1 MAFSVRLEGVQKR
14 FGRGTRA
21 VEAVRDLTLEIGERE
36 FFTFVGP
43 SGCGKTTTL
52 RMIAGLET
60 PTAGRIWF
68 GDTDVTALAPQQRDI
83 AMVFQDVALFP
94 YMTVRQNIGYPL
106 RIAGLPRARI
116 DEKVEKV
123 AATLG
128 LTDKLAQKPGQLS
141 GGQQQR
147 VAIGR
152 ALIRE
157 PKVLLMDEPLS
168 ALDARLRVEMRTE
181 ILRLH
186 REISSTIVYVT
197 HDQVEAMTMSTRVAV
212 IDQGRVL
219 QVAPP
224 RELFARP
231 ADIAVA
237 TFIGTPA
244 MNIIPGTVVVTPVGV
259 GLELLGCQIPVPARH
274 QDALQGLKRVE
285 VGIRPQAIRLVP
297 PGPGRIMGRVFL
309 REPLGQEDEVL
320 VETTAGTRVKAL
332 TPAAEEFA
340 EGMEVGLEFE
350 LRDICVF
357 HDGSKAS
364 LFYGINDAPTTSI
377 PPSTPHSV

>member
-1 MAFSVRLEGVQKR
+1 MAFSVRLEGLDKR
-14 FGRGTRA
+14 FGRGSRE
-21 VEAVRDLTLEIGERE
+21 VHAVRDLSLEIGERE

-68 GDTDVTALAPQQRDI
+68 GDTDVTALPPQKRDI
-83 AMVFQDVALFP
+83 AMVFQDIALFP

-106 RIAGLPRARI
+106 RIAGLPRARV

-128 LTDKLAQKPGQLS
+128 LTDKLGQKPGQLS

-152 ALIRE
+152 AIIKE

-186 REISSTIVYVT
+186 RAISATIIYVT

-212 IDQGRVL
+212 MDQGRAL
-219 QVAPP
+219 QIAPP
-224 RELFARP
+224 RELFQRP
-231 ADIAVA
+231 ADITVA

-244 MNIIPGTVVVTPVGV
+244 MNIIPATVVAVPSG
-259 GLELLGCQIPVPARH
+259 GLVIELLGLRMPVATRH
-274 QDALQGLKRVE
+274 HTALQALKRVE
-285 VGIRPQAIRLVP
+285 VGVRPQALRLVS
-297 PGPGRIMGRVFL
+297 PGPDRITGRVFL
-309 REPLGQEDEVL
+309 REPLGLEDEVL
-320 VETTAGTRVKAL
+320 VEATDGTRVRVVTAAGEGFPEGQAVGVEFPL
-332 TPAAEEFA
+332 ESILLFRAEERTA
-340 EGMEVGLEFE
+340 
-350 LRDICVF
+350 ICF
-357 HDGSKAS
+357 
-364 LFYGINDAPTTSI
+364 GIG
-377 PPSTPHSV
+377 

>member
-14 FGRGTRA
+14 FGRGARA
-21 VEAVRDLTLEIGERE
+21 VEAVRDLSLEIGERE

-152 ALIRE
+152 ALIKE

-186 REISSTIVYVT
+186 REISSTIIYVT

-212 IDQGRVL
+212 MDQGRVL
-219 QVAPP
+219 QIAPP
-224 RELFARP
+224 RELFRRP

-244 MNIIPGTVVVTPVGV
+244 MNIVPATVVTTPSGLGIELLRLLIPVGSPHHTV
-259 GLELLGCQIPVPARH
+259 
-274 QDALQGLKRVE
+274 LQGLKRVA
-285 VGIRPQAIRLVP
+285 VGIRPQALQL
-297 PGPGRIMGRVFL
+297 GPTGSDGIAGRVFL
-309 REPLGQEDEVL
+309 REPLGLEDEVL
-320 VETTAGTRVKAL
+320 VETADGIRLKAVTTTGVEFPEGASVCLKFSVRDAYVFHPDSTVTLCVGL
-332 TPAAEEFA
+332 TVANDP
-340 EGMEVGLEFE
+340 EVG
-350 LRDICVF
+350 RGTV
-357 HDGSKAS
+357 
-364 LFYGINDAPTTSI
+364 
-377 PPSTPHSV
+377 

>member
-1 MAFSVRLEGVQKR
+1 MAFKVRLERVQKT
-14 FGRGTRA
+14 FGKGARA

-68 GDTDVTALAPQQRDI
+68 GDQDVTALPPQQRDI
-83 AMVFQDVALFP
+83 AMVFQDIALFP

-106 RIAGLPRARI
+106 RIAGLARAQV
-116 DEKVEKV
+116 DAKVEKV

-186 REISSTIVYVT
+186 REISSTIIYVT

-212 IDQGRVL
+212 MDQGRAL

-231 ADIAVA
+231 ADVTVA

-244 MNIIPGTVVVTPVGV
+244 MNILPAAVVTTPSGWAVEV
-259 GLELLGCQIPVPARH
+259 LGKEMSVALRHYPALRR
-274 QDALQGLKRVE
+274 LQKVQ
-285 VGIRPQAIRLVP
+285 VGIRPQAIRLTR
-297 PGPGRIMGRVFL
+297 PGPTGIAGRVFL
-309 REPLGQEDEVL
+309 REPLGLEDEVL
-320 VETTAGTRVKAL
+320 VQTEDGTRLKVVTAS
-332 TPAAEEFA
+332 AEEFG
-340 EGMEVGLEFE
+340 EGAKVGLDFNIGDVHLFE
-350 LRDICVF
+350 ADSGRRCEQLR
-357 HDGSKAS
+357 
-364 LFYGINDAPTTSI
+364 
-377 PPSTPHSV
+377 

>member
-1 MAFSVRLEGVQKR
+1 MAFKVRLEGVQKT
-14 FGRGTRA
+14 FGRGARA
-21 VEAVRDLTLEIGERE
+21 VLAVRDLTLEIGERE

-60 PTAGRIWF
+60 PTSGRVWF
-68 GDTDVTALAPQQRDI
+68 GDTDVTALPPQQRDI
-83 AMVFQDVALFP
+83 AMVFQDIALFP

-106 RIAGLPRARI
+106 RIAGLPTAQV
-116 DEKVEKV
+116 EAKVSKV

-128 LTDKLAQKPGQLS
+128 LTDKLTQKPGQLS

-186 REISSTIVYVT
+186 RQISSTIIYVT

-212 IDQGRVL
+212 MDQGRTL

-231 ADIAVA
+231 ADITVA

-244 MNIIPGTVVVTPVGV
+244 MNIVPAAVVETAR
-259 GLELLGCQIPVPARH
+259 GLAIQLLGRQIPVALH
-274 QDALQGLKRVE
+274 HHAALQGLKRVE
-285 VGIRPQAIRLVP
+285 VGIRPQALRLVP
-297 PGPGRIMGRVFL
+297 TGPDRSIGRILL
-309 REPLGQEDEVL
+309 REPLGLEDEVL
-320 VETTAGTRVKAL
+320 VEMTEGTRMKVVTTVDEDFPESAQ
-332 TPAAEEFA
+332 
-340 EGMEVGLEFE
+340 VGLDIAP
-350 LRDICVF
+350 RDLYLFSAESKGTICC
-357 HDGSKAS
+357 
-364 LFYGINDAPTTSI
+364 GID
-377 PPSTPHSV
+377 

>member
-1 MAFSVRLEGVQKR
+1 M
-14 FGRGTRA
+14 
-21 VEAVRDLTLEIGERE
+21 RDLSLEIGERE

-52 RMIAGLET
+52 RMIAGLEVA
-60 PTAGRIWF
+60 TAGRIWF
-68 GDTDVTALAPQQRDI
+68 GDTEVTKLPPQQRDI

-123 AATLG
+123 AVTLG
-128 LTDKLAQKPGQLS
+128 LSDKLAMKPGQLS

-152 ALIRE
+152 AIIKE

-186 REISSTIVYVT
+186 REISSTVIYVT

-212 IDQGRVL
+212 MDQGRAL
-219 QVAPP
+219 QIAPP
-224 RELFARP
+224 RELFRRP
-231 ADIAVA
+231 ADITVA

-244 MNIIPGTVVVTPVGV
+244 MNIIPTTVVTTPS
-259 GLELLGCQIPVPARH
+259 GLAIELLGKQIPVAPRH
-274 QDALQGLKRVE
+274 HAALQGLKRLD
-285 VGIRPQAIRLVP
+285 VGIRPQAVKLLP
-297 PGPGRIMGRVFL
+297 SGPDRIAGRVFL
-309 REPLGQEDEVL
+309 REPLGLEDEVL
-320 VETTAGTRVKAL
+320 VETADGTRVKVVSGAVD
-332 TPAAEEFA
+332 EFQESA
-340 EGMEVGLEFE
+340 VVGLELERRE
-350 LRDICVF
+350 LYLFNSDSRTAIC
-357 HDGSKAS
+357 
-364 LFYGINDAPTTSI
+364 YGID
-377 PPSTPHSV
+377 

>member
-14 FGRGTRA
+14 FGRGARE
-21 VEAVRDLTLEIGERE
+21 VQAVRDLTLEIGERE

-68 GDTDVTALAPQQRDI
+68 GDQDVTDLPPQKRDI

-94 YMTVRQNIGYPL
+94 YMTVRDNIGYPL
-106 RIAGLPRARI
+106 RIAGLPRAQVN
-116 DEKVEKV
+116 EKVEKV

-128 LTDKLAQKPGQLS
+128 LSDKLGQKPGQLS

-152 ALIRE
+152 AIIKE

-168 ALDARLRVEMRTE
+168 ALDARLRVDMRTE

-212 IDQGRVL
+212 MDQGRTL

-224 RELFARP
+224 RELFRRP
-231 ADIAVA
+231 ADVTVA

-244 MNIIPGTVVVTPVGV
+244 MNIVPATVVATQA
-259 GLELLGCQIPVPARH
+259 GLAIGLLGIQIPVAPRH
-274 QDALQGLKRVE
+274 YAALQGLKRVE
-285 VGIRPQAIRLVP
+285 AGIRPQAFRMVP
-297 PGPGRIMGRVFL
+297 MGPNRAIGRVFL
-309 REPLGQEDEVL
+309 REPLGLEDEVL
-320 VETTAGTRVKAL
+320 VEVTEGGRVKVVTTAR
-332 TPAAEEFA
+332 EEFPEKA
-340 EGMEVGLEFE
+340 EVGLD
-350 LRDICVF
+350 LRPSDVYLFSVESKGTICC
-357 HDGSKAS
+357 
-364 LFYGINDAPTTSI
+364 GID
-377 PPSTPHSV
+377 

>member
-1 MAFSVRLEGVQKR
+1 MAFSVRLEGLDKR
-14 FGRGTRA
+14 FGRGGRS
-21 VEAVRDLTLEIGERE
+21 VHAVRDLSLEIGERE

-68 GDTDVTALAPQQRDI
+68 GDTDVTTLPPQKRDI
-83 AMVFQDVALFP
+83 AMVFQDIALFP

-116 DEKVEKV
+116 DEKVEKA

-128 LTDKLAQKPGQLS
+128 LSDKLPMKPGQLS

-152 ALIRE
+152 AIIKE

-186 REISSTIVYVT
+186 REISSTIIYVT

-212 IDQGRVL
+212 MDQGRAL
-219 QVAPP
+219 QIAPP
-224 RELFARP
+224 RELFRRP
-231 ADIAVA
+231 ADITVA

-244 MNIIPGTVVVTPVGV
+244 MNIVAATVMTTPS
-259 GLELLGCQIPVPARH
+259 GLTIELLGRQVPVAVRH
-274 QDALQGLKRVE
+274 HAALKGLKGVE
-285 VGIRPQAIRLVP
+285 VGIRPQALRLVA
-297 PGPGRIMGRVFL
+297 PGADRITGRVFL
-309 REPLGQEDEVL
+309 REPLGLEDEVL
-320 VETTAGTRVKAL
+320 VEMADGTRVKVV
-332 TPAAEEFA
+332 TPEGEGFPERAA
-340 EGMEVGLEFE
+340 VGLAFGPSDLYLFHAESKE
-350 LRDICVF
+350 TIC
-357 HDGSKAS
+357 H
-364 LFYGINDAPTTSI
+364 GIA
-377 PPSTPHSV
+377 

>member
-1 MAFSVRLEGVQKR
+1 MAFSVRLEGLDKR
-14 FGRGTRA
+14 FGRGARE
-21 VEAVRDLTLEIGERE
+21 VHAVRDLSLEIGERE

-68 GDTDVTALAPQQRDI
+68 GDTDVTALPPQKRDI

-106 RIAGLPRARI
+106 RIAGLPRARV

-128 LTDKLAQKPGQLS
+128 LADKLAMKPGQLS

-152 ALIRE
+152 AIIKE

-186 REISSTIVYVT
+186 RAISSTIIYVT

-212 IDQGRVL
+212 LDQGRAL
-219 QVAPP
+219 QIDPP
-224 RELFARP
+224 RELFRRP
-231 ADIAVA
+231 ADVTVA

-244 MNIIPGTVVVTPVGV
+244 MNIIPATVVTTPEGV
-259 GLELLGCQIPVPARH
+259 AIELLGRQIPVGPRH
-274 QDALQGLKRVE
+274 HSALEGLKRIQ
-285 VGIRPQAIRLVP
+285 VGVRPQAVRLLS
-297 PGPGRIMGRVFL
+297 PGFDRFPGRVLL
-309 REPLGQEDEVL
+309 REPLGFEDEVL
-320 VETTAGTRVKAL
+320 VESDNGTRLKVVKDAG
-332 TPAAEEFA
+332 
-340 EGMEVGLEFE
+340 EGFPEGSAVGLEVEASE
-350 LRDICVF
+350 LYLF
-357 HDGSKAS
+357 HPDSGAV
-364 LFYGINDAPTTSI
+364 LLP
-377 PPSTPHSV
+377 

>member
-1 MAFSVRLEGVQKR
+1 MAFKVRLEGVQKT
-14 FGRGTRA
+14 FGRGARA
-21 VEAVRDLTLEIGERE
+21 VLAVRDLSLEIGERE

-68 GDTDVTALAPQQRDI
+68 GDTDVTALPPQQRDI

-106 RIAGLPRARI
+106 RIAGLPKAQV
-116 DEKVEKV
+116 EAKVEKV

-128 LTDKLAQKPGQLS
+128 LTEKLAQKPAQLS

-186 REISSTIVYVT
+186 REISSTIIYVT
-197 HDQVEAMTMSTRVAV
+197 HDQVEAMTMSTRVGV
-212 IDQGRVL
+212 MDQGRTL

-231 ADIAVA
+231 ADVTVA

-244 MNIIPGTVVVTPVGV
+244 MNIIPATVVPTPAGIAI
-259 GLELLGCQIPVPARH
+259 ELLGKRMQLEPQHHA
-274 QDALQGLKRVE
+274 ALAGLERVE

-297 PGPGRIMGRVFL
+297 PGSGVITGCVFL
-309 REPLGQEDEVL
+309 REPLGLEDEVL
-320 VETTAGTRVKAL
+320 VETEAGAHVRVVTAAG
-332 TPAAEEFA
+332 EEHEEKMA
-340 EGMEVGLEFE
+340 VGLAFE
-350 LRDICVF
+350 QRDMLLF
-357 HDGSKAS
+357 EHGSKA
-364 LFYGINDAPTTSI
+364 LL
-377 PPSTPHSV
+377 

>member
-1 MAFSVRLEGVQKR
+1 MAFTVRLEGLDKR
-14 FGRGTRA
+14 FGRGARE
-21 VEAVRDLTLEIGERE
+21 VHAVRDLSLEIGERE

-68 GDTDVTALAPQQRDI
+68 GDTDVTALPPQQRDI
-83 AMVFQDVALFP
+83 AMVFQDIALFP

-116 DEKVEKV
+116 DEKVKKV
-123 AATLG
+123 AATLS
-128 LTDKLAQKPGQLS
+128 LSDKLAMKPGQLS

-152 ALIRE
+152 AIIKE

-186 REISSTIVYVT
+186 REISSTIIYVT

-212 IDQGRVL
+212 MDQGRAL
-219 QVAPP
+219 QIDPP
-224 RELFARP
+224 RVIFRRP
-231 ADIAVA
+231 ADMTVA

-244 MNIIPGTVVVTPVGV
+244 MNIIPAALVTTPTR
-259 GLELLGCQIPVPARH
+259 GLAIELLGRQIPVAARH
-274 QDALQGLKRVE
+274 YAALQGLKRVE
-285 VGIRPQAIRLVP
+285 VGIRPQALRLVA
-297 PGPGRIMGRVFL
+297 PGPDRITGRVFL
-309 REPLGQEDEVL
+309 REPLGLEDEVL
-320 VETTAGTRVKAL
+320 VETADGTRVKVVTMAG
-332 TPAAEEFA
+332 EEFP
-340 EGMEVGLEFE
+340 EGTTVGLDLEP
-350 LRDICVF
+350 RDLYVF
-357 HDGSKAS
+357 QSESNATLCQGT
-364 LFYGINDAPTTSI
+364 DA
-377 PPSTPHSV
+377 VE

>member
-1 MAFSVRLEGVQKR
+1 MAFSVRLEGLDKR
-14 FGRGTRA
+14 FGRGARE
-21 VEAVRDLTLEIGERE
+21 VHAVRDLSLEIGERE

-60 PTAGRIWF
+60 PSAGRIWF
-68 GDTDVTALAPQQRDI
+68 GDTDVTALPPQQRDI
-83 AMVFQDVALFP
+83 AMVFQDIALFP

-128 LTDKLAQKPGQLS
+128 LSDKLAMKPGQLS

-152 ALIRE
+152 AIIKE

-186 REISSTIVYVT
+186 REISATIIYVT

-212 IDQGRVL
+212 MDQGRAL
-219 QVAPP
+219 QVDPP
-224 RELFARP
+224 RVIFRRP
-231 ADIAVA
+231 ADMTVA

-244 MNIIPGTVVVTPVGV
+244 MNIIPATVMTAPSGELAVDLLGQLIPVGSRH
-259 GLELLGCQIPVPARH
+259 LEVLR
-274 QDALQGLKRVE
+274 GLKRVE
-285 VGIRPQAIRLVP
+285 AGVRPQALRLVP
-297 PGPGRIMGRVFL
+297 PGPDRIIGRVFL
-309 REPLGQEDEVL
+309 REPLGLEDEVL
-320 VETTAGTRVKAL
+320 VETEDSTHVRVVTAGG
-332 TPAAEEFA
+332 EQFF
-340 EGMEVGLEFE
+340 GGG
-350 LRDICVF
+350 
-357 HDGSKAS
+357 DGWA
-364 LFYGINDAPTTSI
+364 
-377 PPSTPHSV
+377 

>member
-1 MAFSVRLEGVQKR
+1 MAFSVRLEGLDKR
-14 FGRGTRA
+14 FGRGARS
-21 VEAVRDLTLEIGERE
+21 VHAVRDLSLEIGERE

-68 GDTDVTALAPQQRDI
+68 GDTDVTALPPQKRDI
-83 AMVFQDVALFP
+83 AMVFQDIALFP

-106 RIAGLPRARI
+106 RIAGLPRARV
-116 DEKVEKV
+116 DEKVEEV

-128 LTDKLAQKPGQLS
+128 LTDKLAMKPGQLS

-152 ALIRE
+152 AIIKE

-186 REISSTIVYVT
+186 REISATIIYVT

-212 IDQGRVL
+212 MDQGRAL
-219 QVAPP
+219 QIAPP
-224 RELFARP
+224 RELFRRP
-231 ADIAVA
+231 ADMTVA

-244 MNIIPGTVVVTPVGV
+244 MNIIPAAVVTTPG
-259 GLELLGCQIPVPARH
+259 GLSIGLLGRQIPVGPRYNA
-274 QDALQGLKRVE
+274 ALQGLKRVD
-285 VGIRPQAIRLVP
+285 VGIRPQAVRLVP
-297 PGPGRIMGRVFL
+297 PAPGRITGRVFL
-309 REPLGQEDEVL
+309 REPLGLEDEVL
-320 VETTAGTRVKAL
+320 VETAGGVRVKVVTEAG
-332 TPAAEEFA
+332 EEFA
-340 EGMEVGLEFE
+340 EGMGVGLEFE
-350 LRDICVF
+350 LRDLY
-357 HDGSKAS
+357 
-364 LFYGINDAPTTSI
+364 LFQPEGRATLCNGLD
-377 PPSTPHSV
+377 

>member
-1 MAFSVRLEGVQKR
+1 MAFAVRLEGLDKR
-14 FGRGTRA
+14 FGRGSRE
-21 VEAVRDLTLEIGERE
+21 VHAVRDLSLEIGERE

-68 GDTDVTALAPQQRDI
+68 GDTDVTALPPQKRDI

-106 RIAGLPRARI
+106 RIAGLPRARV

-128 LTDKLAQKPGQLS
+128 LSDKLAMKPGQLS

-152 ALIRE
+152 AIIKE

-186 REISSTIVYVT
+186 REISATIIYVT

-212 IDQGRVL
+212 MDQGRAL
-219 QVAPP
+219 QIDPP
-224 RELFARP
+224 RVIFRRP
-231 ADIAVA
+231 ADITVA

-244 MNIIPGTVVVTPVGV
+244 MNIIPAAVVTTGGDVAI
-259 GLELLGCQIPVPARH
+259 ELLGRRVPVALRH
-274 QDALQGLKRVE
+274 HRALQGMNRVE
-285 VGIRPQAIRLVP
+285 VGIRPQALQLGP
-297 PGPGRIMGRVFL
+297 PGPDRIIGRIFL
-309 REPLGQEDEVL
+309 REPLGLEDEVL
-320 VETTAGTRVKAL
+320 VETVDAVRLKSVTTAG
-332 TPAAEEFA
+332 EEFL
-340 EGMEVGLEFE
+340 EGTAVGLEFAPQD
-350 LRDICVF
+350 LYVF
-357 HDGSKAS
+357 EPRAKST
-364 LFYGINDAPTTSI
+364 LCYGID
-377 PPSTPHSV
+377 

>member
-1 MAFSVRLEGVQKR
+1 MAFSVRLEGLQKR
-14 FGRGTRA
+14 FGRGTRE
-21 VEAVRDLTLEIGERE
+21 VHAVRDLSLEIGERE

-60 PTAGRIWF
+60 PTAGRICF
-68 GDTDVTALAPQQRDI
+68 GDTDVTALPPQKRAI

-94 YMTVRQNIGYPL
+94 YMTVRDNIGYPL
-106 RIAGLPRARI
+106 RIAGLPRAQVN
-116 DEKVEKV
+116 EKVQKV

-152 ALIRE
+152 AIIKE

-186 REISSTIVYVT
+186 REISATIIYVT

-212 IDQGRVL
+212 MDQGRAL
-219 QVAPP
+219 QIAPP
-224 RELFARP
+224 RELFQRP
-231 ADIAVA
+231 AAMTVA

-244 MNIIPGTVVVTPVGV
+244 MNIIPATVVTTPVGLAIDV
-259 GLELLGCQIPVPARH
+259 LGREIPVGAYDH
-274 QDALQGLKRVE
+274 AALEGLKRVQ
-285 VGIRPQAIRLVP
+285 VGIRPQAMRLVA
-297 PGPGRIMGRVFL
+297 PGSDQINGCVFL
-309 REPLGQEDEVL
+309 REPLGLEDEVL
-320 VETTAGTRVKAL
+320 VKTDNGMRVKVVTRAGERF
-332 TPAAEEFA
+332 P
-340 EGMEVGLEFE
+340 EGSAVGLEVE
-350 LRDICVF
+350 ACDLYLF
-357 HDGSKAS
+357 HPDSGET
-364 LFYGINDAPTTSI
+364 LLCGIA
-377 PPSTPHSV
+377 

>member
-1 MAFSVRLEGVQKR
+1 MAFKVRLEGVQKT

-21 VEAVRDLTLEIGERE
+21 VLAVRDLSLEIGERE

-68 GDTDVTALAPQQRDI
+68 GDTDVTALPPQQRDI
-83 AMVFQDVALFP
+83 AMVFQDIALFP

-106 RIAGLPRARI
+106 RIAGLPKAQV
-116 DEKVEKV
+116 EAKVEKV

-128 LTDKLAQKPGQLS
+128 LTDKLTQKPGQLS

-186 REISSTIVYVT
+186 RQISSTIIYVT

-212 IDQGRVL
+212 MDQGRAL

-231 ADIAVA
+231 ADVTVA

-244 MNIIPGTVVVTPVGV
+244 MNIIPATVVETAS
-259 GLELLGCQIPVPARH
+259 GLAIELLGRQTPVAPRH
-274 QDALQGLKRVE
+274 HSALQGLKRVD
-285 VGIRPQAIRLVP
+285 VGIRPQALRLIP
-297 PGPGRIMGRVFL
+297 AGPDRPTGRVFL
-309 REPLGQEDEVL
+309 REPLGLEDEML
-320 VETTAGTRVKAL
+320 VEVTDGTRVKVVA
-332 TPAAEEFA
+332 TATEEFP
-340 EGMEVGLEFE
+340 EGAQVGLAFRPSDLYLFVAESKGT
-350 LRDICVF
+350 ICC
-357 HDGSKAS
+357 
-364 LFYGINDAPTTSI
+364 GID
-377 PPSTPHSV
+377 

>member
-1 MAFSVRLEGVQKR
+1 MAFSVRLEGLDKR
-14 FGRGTRA
+14 FGRGARE
-21 VEAVRDLTLEIGERE
+21 VHAVRELSLEIGERE

-68 GDTDVTALAPQQRDI
+68 GDTDVTALPPQKRDI
-83 AMVFQDVALFP
+83 AMVFQDIALFP

-106 RIAGLPRARI
+106 RIAGLPRAHV

-128 LTDKLAQKPGQLS
+128 LSDKLGQKPGQLS

-152 ALIRE
+152 AIIKE

-186 REISSTIVYVT
+186 REISSTIIYVT

-212 IDQGRVL
+212 MDQGRAL
-219 QVAPP
+219 QIDPP
-224 RELFARP
+224 RRLFRQP
-231 ADIAVA
+231 ADSTVA
-237 TFIGTPA
+237 TFIGIPTMKVIPVDVVETPE
-244 MNIIPGTVVVTPVGV
+244 
-259 GLELLGCQIPVPARH
+259 GLAIKLLGH
-274 QDALQGLKRVE
+274 QFSVEAKHWAALRGLRRVE
-285 VGIRPQAIRLVP
+285 AGIRAQAVRLSAS
-297 PGPGRIMGRVFL
+297 GQDRISGRVFL
-309 REPLGQEDEVL
+309 REP
-320 VETTAGTRVKAL
+320 
-332 TPAAEEFA
+332 
-340 EGMEVGLEFE
+340 MGLE
-350 LRDICVF
+350 D
-357 HDGSKAS
+357 
-364 LFYGINDAPTTSI
+364 
-377 PPSTPHSV
+377 

>member
-1 MAFSVRLEGVQKR
+1 
-14 FGRGTRA
+14 
-21 VEAVRDLTLEIGERE
+21 
-36 FFTFVGP
+36 
-43 SGCGKTTTL
+43 
-52 RMIAGLET
+52 
-60 PTAGRIWF
+60 
-68 GDTDVTALAPQQRDI
+68 VTALPPQQRDI
-83 AMVFQDVALFP
+83 AMVFQDIALFP

-128 LTDKLAQKPGQLS
+128 LSDKLAQKPGQLS

-186 REISSTIVYVT
+186 REISSTIIYVT

-212 IDQGRVL
+212 MDQGRAL

-224 RELFARP
+224 RELFRRP
-231 ADIAVA
+231 ADITVA

-244 MNIIPGTVVVTPVGV
+244 MNIIPAAVVTTPSGFAIEV
-259 GLELLGCQIPVPARH
+259 LGQHISVAPHHYA
-274 QDALQGLKRVE
+274 AFQGLKRAR
-285 VGIRPQAIRLVP
+285 VGIRPQALRLVP
-297 PGPGRIMGRVFL
+297 PGSKLVAGRVFL
-309 REPLGQEDEVL
+309 REPLGLEDEVL
-320 VETTAGTRVKAL
+320 VDTVDGMRLKAVTAGGQEF
-332 TPAAEEFA
+332 PEGAA
-340 EGMEVGLEFE
+340 VGLDWGPSDLFLFHPESE
-350 LRDICVF
+350 ETICF
-357 HDGSKAS
+357 
-364 LFYGINDAPTTSI
+364 GI
-377 PPSTPHSV
+377 

>member
-1 MAFSVRLEGVQKR
+1 MAFSVRLEGLDKR
-14 FGRGTRA
+14 FGRGARE
-21 VEAVRDLTLEIGERE
+21 VHAVRDLSLEIGERE

-68 GDTDVTALAPQQRDI
+68 GDTDVSALPPQQRDI
-83 AMVFQDVALFP
+83 AMVFQDIALFP

-106 RIAGLPRARI
+106 RIAGLPRARV
-116 DEKVEKV
+116 DEKVERV

-128 LTDKLAQKPGQLS
+128 LSDKLGQKPGQLS

-152 ALIRE
+152 AIIKE

-186 REISSTIVYVT
+186 REISSTIIYVT

-212 IDQGRVL
+212 MDQGRAL
-219 QVAPP
+219 QIDPP
-224 RELFARP
+224 RVIFRRP
-231 ADIAVA
+231 ADITVA

-244 MNIIPGTVVVTPVGV
+244 MNIIPAAVVTRSSGIV
-259 GLELLGCQIPVPARH
+259 LELLGKQIPVAPGYQA
-274 QDALQGLKRVE
+274 ALQELKDVL
-285 VGIRPQAIRLVP
+285 VGIRPQAIRLSQPRPDAIV
-297 PGPGRIMGRVFL
+297 GRVFL
-309 REPLGQEDEVL
+309 REPLGLEDEVL
-320 VETTAGTRVKAL
+320 MEMAEGTSVKVVTAEGQEFREGV
-332 TPAAEEFA
+332 PAALDL
-340 EGMEVGLEFE
+340 VVSQIHL
-350 LRDICVF
+350 F
-357 HDGSKAS
+357 HPQSKERLAIDDC
-364 LFYGINDAPTTSI
+364 GRVVA
-377 PPSTPHSV
+377 